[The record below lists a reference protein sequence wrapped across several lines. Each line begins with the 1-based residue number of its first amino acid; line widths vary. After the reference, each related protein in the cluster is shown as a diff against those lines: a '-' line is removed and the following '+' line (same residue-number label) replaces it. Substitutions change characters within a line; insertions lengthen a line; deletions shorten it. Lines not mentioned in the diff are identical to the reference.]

1 MRRLLLLR
9 HAKSARPEGVRDFDR
24 PLSKRGREAAPRIG
38 AYLADERLVPDL
50 ALVSPARRA
59 RETWDLVKPR
69 LGEVSE
75 RFEPRIYEAM
85 ADRLLAVVRETGS
98 EIGALLMVGHNPGFE
113 ELAKRLA
120 GSGERDA
127 QKQLAWKY
135 PTAALAVINLTIE
148 DWADAAPRSGR
159 LQRFV
164 TPRSLGVQED

>member
-38 AYLADERLVPDL
+38 AYLADEQLVPDL

-59 RETWDLVKPR
+59 RETWDLVKRR
-69 LGEVSE
+69 LGGVSE
-75 RFEPRIYEAM
+75 RFEPRIYEATTEE
-85 ADRLLAVVRETGS
+85 LLAIVRGTAS

-127 QKQLAWKY
+127 QKRLAQKY
-135 PTAALAVINLTIE
+135 PTAALAVIDLTIE
-148 DWADAAPRSGR
+148 DWGDAAPCSGH

-164 TPRSLGVQED
+164 IPRALGVQED